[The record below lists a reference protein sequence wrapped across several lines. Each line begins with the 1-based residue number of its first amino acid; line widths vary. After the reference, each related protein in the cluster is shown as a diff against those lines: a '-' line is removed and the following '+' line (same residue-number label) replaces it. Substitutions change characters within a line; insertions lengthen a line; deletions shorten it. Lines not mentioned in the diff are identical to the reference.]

1 MRVNVKYWLECVMLR
16 HVHVACFQ
24 CCSGF
29 KSAIYTSIY
38 HDFLKHNC
46 VRLYTHML
54 WLWHLQYVAGHTQC
68 STESAS
74 GIVAS
79 QVWWN
84 VPGVHCSSQV
94 CRCAHC
100 TSARYD
106 EMCRLVHMMSSHKWR
121 EQKCITVSDYKRCL
135 NQICYRH
142 EAPYCDYGRT
152 YKIL

>member
-1 MRVNVKYWLECVMLR
+1 VRVNVKYWLECVMLR

-94 CRCAHC
+94 CWCAHC

-106 EMCRLVHMMSSHKWR
+106 DMCQVFTVPARCAGVHTARQLGMT
-121 EQKCITVSDYKRCL
+121 KCARCSLFQPGVQVCTLHVS
-135 NQICYRH
+135 
-142 EAPYCDYGRT
+142 
-152 YKIL
+152 